1 MGRGPILYRTSEPL
15 ASARAR
21 WLAEL
26 AEALEEAHRVSLQL
40 GAGRPETDEAVVL
53 RVRILAVRAELD
65 ALRHAGIGEVRREIY
80 PDWTNLA
87 TWRGNLVE
95 LPKV

>member
-1 MGRGPILYRTSEPL
+1 MYRSSEL
-15 ASARAR
+15 VANARAR

-26 AEALEEAHRVSLQL
+26 AEALDKAELLADDVDDW
-40 GAGRPETDEAVVL
+40 RPDNQETADL

-65 ALRHAGIGEVRREIY
+65 DLRRSGLGEVRREVG

-87 TWRGNLVE
+87 SWRGNL
-95 LPKV
+95 PDQAKI